1 MLLFITIQ
9 GSRDVQIKLL
19 FSPFRDAG
27 VAVKKALDHISNNT
41 NNHLVNDDFIDDVI
55 DRKMLDNPE
64 NEGINEL

>member
-1 MLLFITIQ
+1 MF
-9 GSRDVQIKLL
+9 KLSYCL
-19 FSPFRDAG
+19 SPFRDAG

-41 NNHLVNDDFIDDVI
+41 NNLVNDDFIDDVI